1 MFNVFYL
8 NLHCASVPGHVAC
21 SGLDTTAA
29 APLVLVLSRSHLQF
43 AYYDTKHYAGTR
55 GIEGLCVFVSFF
67 ILLLKDYDER
77 SLFYQFLLNDQTFK
91 IKAGDQMY
99 ILRIFLNRPFYTL

>member
-1 MFNVFYL
+1 MLLAVVWIL
-8 NLHCASVPGHVAC
+8 L
-21 SGLDTTAA
+21 L
-29 APLVLVLSRSHLQF
+29 LLLVLSLSHLQF
-43 AYYDTKHYAGTR
+43 AYYDTKHSAGTR
-55 GIEGLCVFVSFF
+55 GIEGLFVSFF

-99 ILRIFLNRPFYTL
+99 ILRTFLN